1 MSDAAAAIP
10 AGRAPSRAQA
20 GPPPLGGAADDP
32 GGRPALIGHAFAVGV
47 PALLMGL
54 QPVTID
60 LMRPALP
67 ALAADLQA
75 PGSTREQKADVH
87 EVRRSQKWP
96 AEAVSQPT
104 IPKSDRLLVAWTLLR
119 RHGEQLQASA

>member
-1 MSDAAAAIP
+1 
-10 AGRAPSRAQA
+10 
-20 GPPPLGGAADDP
+20 
-32 GGRPALIGHAFAVGV
+32 
-47 PALLMGL
+47 MGL

-104 IPKSDRLLVAWTLLR
+104 IPKSDRLLVAWTLVR